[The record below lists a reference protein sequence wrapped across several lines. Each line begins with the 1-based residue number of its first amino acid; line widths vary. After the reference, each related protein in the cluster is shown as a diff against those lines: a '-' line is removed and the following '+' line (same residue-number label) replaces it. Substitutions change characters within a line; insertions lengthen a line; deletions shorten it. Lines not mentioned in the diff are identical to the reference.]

1 MNCCPPSPS
10 PPLLSPLFPSH
21 FQFSYPLPSPSFSY
35 LFPSPGR
42 TSVVVPVVCCVY
54 CQCRTQCGW
63 DLSMATLWFTML
75 GASSPLFSSGHM
87 VRAVV
92 VWEGLV
98 FCTSACTYMFMHE
111 HVHELDIRVFI
122 YCLLFFPPFPPPLL
136 PGRCQSVQCMAYIPN
151 LQTVYL
157 GFQNGIVWA
166 VPENVVAME
175 TVGMVTRSLPTPK
188 VIFHVSYLLTMDNL
202 CVVSIAY
209 SSVHDLFT

>member
-1 MNCCPPSPS
+1 
-10 PPLLSPLFPSH
+10 
-21 FQFSYPLPSPSFSY
+21 
-35 LFPSPGR
+35 
-42 TSVVVPVVCCVY
+42 
-54 CQCRTQCGW
+54 
-63 DLSMATLWFTML
+63 
-75 GASSPLFSSGHM
+75 
-87 VRAVV
+87 
-92 VWEGLV
+92 
-98 FCTSACTYMFMHE
+98 MFIHE

-136 PGRCQSVQCMAYIPN
+136 PGRCQSVQCMAYIPS